1 MQIRTQVYC
10 FVLFLAALMTGSL
23 VHSQARGVKNA
34 IAQIPAATAQKTGSD
49 PAQLFATVADRYA
62 VPAPNVQAVAA
73 KGLPADEV
81 VMVYF
86 VAENSVAQPD
96 QIVADRLAGK
106 SWRQIAMAAGLQPE
120 QFYYP
125 MPNSAARPPFVN
137 VYAVYHR
144 VPRDRWTWDQ
154 LQLTDAD
161 LANLANLQLLASSDG
176 RPAAD
181 VVRMRSQGFDYVT
194 ISNTLLPG
202 QKTAEHPPRK
212 ADKAIPS

>member
-10 FVLFLAALMTGSL
+10 FVLFLAILLTGSL
-23 VHSQARGVKNA
+23 VHSQANGVKNA
-34 IAQIPAATAQKTGSD
+34 IASIPAQKTDSD
-49 PAQLFATVADRYA
+49 PSQLFATVADRFA
-62 VPAPNVQAVAA
+62 VPAPQVRSLAA

-86 VAENSVAQPD
+86 VAEHSLAQPD
-96 QIVADRLAGK
+96 TIVADRLSGR

-125 MPNSAARPPFVN
+125 MPSTARAPFVN

-154 LQLTDAD
+154 LALSDSD
-161 LANLANLQLLASSDG
+161 LENLANLQLLASSAG
-176 RPAAD
+176 RSPAD
-181 VVRMRSQGFDYVT
+181 VARLRAQGLDFAT
-194 ISNTLLPG
+194 ISNALLPG
-202 QKTAEHPPRK
+202 QKTAQRQPRVDG
-212 ADKAIPS
+212 ALRS